1 MARGRQFQGANR
13 RAQPSS
19 LGEDSRAA
27 TGRRETEGVGNRAMI
42 LEVVKYGDPILTERA
57 EEVTE
62 FDETLRKLVDNMF
75 ETMYGAPGVGLAAPQ
90 VGILKRLFVMDCSS
104 GKNKKQ
110 KIVLINPVIETEE
123 GEQVGDEGCLS
134 FPGVFIEVKRPQR
147 VVVRAQDLNGTEI
160 SLDVMDL
167 QARRVSHETDHL
179 DGELFINY
187 LSPLKRDLAK
197 RKIKKRIKQGDW

>member
-1 MARGRQFQGANR
+1 
-13 RAQPSS
+13 
-19 LGEDSRAA
+19 
-27 TGRRETEGVGNRAMI
+27 MI
-42 LEVVKYGDPILTERA
+42 LNVVKYGDPILTKRA
-57 EEVTE
+57 DEVSE
-62 FDETLRKLVDNMF
+62 FDQSLSKLVDDMF

-90 VGILKRLFVMDCSS
+90 VGVLKRLFVMDCSS
-104 GKNKKQ
+104 GKDKRQ
-110 KIVLINPVIETEE
+110 KVVLINPVIETEE

-147 VVVRAQDLNGTEI
+147 LVVRAQDLNGTEI

-167 QARRVSHETDHL
+167 QARCVSHETDHL